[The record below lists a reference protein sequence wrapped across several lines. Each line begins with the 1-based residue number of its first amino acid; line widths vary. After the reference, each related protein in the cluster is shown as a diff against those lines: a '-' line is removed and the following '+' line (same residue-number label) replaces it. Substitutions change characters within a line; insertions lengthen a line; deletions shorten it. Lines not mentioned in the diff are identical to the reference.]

1 MARPVR
7 KRLPKAEARL
17 RILDAAERRLA
28 QLGPE
33 GLRLQE
39 LAEDLGISHPAILH
53 HFGSRDELVKAVV
66 ERAVSALHAEL
77 LATFTSTLT
86 QVKAVQAE
94 ELLQRI
100 AETLAD
106 RGQARLIA
114 WLVLS
119 GREPPELASGVRLE
133 RVVQG
138 AHAFRQARSQ
148 RGTLELADTAFIV
161 ELIAFALLGDALFG
175 ARLRRLEGRTPSER
189 SSRDFRVRLGK
200 LVEAQLG
207 APDAAPSSEQVTRR
221 RPAKRKARNTTR

>member
-1 MARPVR
+1 MPRAPR

-77 LATFTSTLT
+77 LATFSSTVT

-94 ELLQRI
+94 DLLQRI

-119 GREPPELASGVRLE
+119 GREPPELASGVRLR
-133 RVVQG
+133 RVVQA

-148 RGTLELADTAFIV
+148 RGPLELADTAFIV
-161 ELIAFALLGDALFG
+161 ELTAFALLGEALFG
-175 ARLRRLEGRTPSER
+175 ERLRKLEGRAPSER
-189 SSRDFRVRLGK
+189 AARDFRMRLGK
-200 LVEAQLG
+200 LLEAQLG
-207 APDAAPSSEQVTRR
+207 VPSAAPSPSERVSRR
-221 RPAKRKARNTTR
+221 RPTRKAPKNVG